1 MAARALV
8 LLVSFDARSSAAAGE
23 AVFWDLDKGIQGLRL
38 PDIEEELLLAGTA
51 AFMPEELAAELRPE
65 KPLQGRHCPAQ
76 VKSPALGADLSTCG
90 ASFMEQRDTEGRLLV
105 ADLPSACSEAIGF
118 WCN

>member
-51 AFMPEELAAELRPE
+51 AFMPEELAAELVQNESDTSRC
-65 KPLQGRHCPAQ
+65 KTMSGSKLKALCHCLPF
-76 VKSPALGADLSTCG
+76 SHALMIAL
-90 ASFMEQRDTEGRLLV
+90 
-105 ADLPSACSEAIGF
+105 
-118 WCN
+118 